1 MRAPNPNTPPLLR
14 SVRLVWYFVALV
26 PIVALVYLGITG
38 VIPFYLAM
46 LAIFAFF
53 FWVFSFLF
61 ALYEKFVR
69 RNENVR

>member
-1 MRAPNPNTPPLLR
+1 MRAPNPNTPPLLS
-14 SVRLVWYFVALV
+14 SVRLVWYVVALV
-26 PIVALVYLGITG
+26 PIAALLWLGITG
-38 VIPFYLAM
+38 VLPFYVAI

-69 RNENVR
+69 RNESVR